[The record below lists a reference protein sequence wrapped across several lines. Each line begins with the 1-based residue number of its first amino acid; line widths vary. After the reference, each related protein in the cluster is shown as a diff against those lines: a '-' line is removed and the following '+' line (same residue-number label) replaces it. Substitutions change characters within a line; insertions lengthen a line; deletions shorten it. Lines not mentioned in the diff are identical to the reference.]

1 MSDRTSGKFKTRIN
15 SLIPDFLG
23 GFTGAVAVL
32 PQTIGLSVLL
42 FTSFGMDASVGAMAG
57 LLGAVILL
65 LSSGIAGA
73 TIGMISA
80 PNGPVTI
87 LLTGLVVKLMPDYSS
102 GEIMIIIGA
111 VLLFT
116 GVLEILFGL
125 LKGGDLIKLIP
136 YPVVASM
143 ITAIGILMLKSQIKQ
158 IAPTVSFDDWTTFIP
173 VAVAA
178 LTIGVIFL
186 SQKLFPK
193 LPSIIMGLLSGV
205 IVYLLFTLFVS
216 NPNPDWVI
224 GRLPSLD
231 FGQIL
236 HRFDGVHLASLPW
249 ELILTS
255 ALALTVLVMI
265 DCLLTALVA

>member
-1 MSDRTSGKFKTRIN
+1 MSDRTSSKFKTRIN

-73 TIGMISA
+73 TIGMNSA

-87 LLTGLVVKLMPDYSS
+87 LLTGLVV
-102 GEIMIIIGA
+102 
-111 VLLFT
+111 
-116 GVLEILFGL
+116 
-125 LKGGDLIKLIP
+125 
-136 YPVVASM
+136 
-143 ITAIGILMLKSQIKQ
+143 ILMIKSQIKQ

-178 LTIGVIFL
+178 LTIVVIFL
-186 SQKLFPK
+186 SQKLIPK
-193 LPSIIMGLLSGV
+193 LSSIIIGLL
-205 IVYLLFTLFVS
+205 
-216 NPNPDWVI
+216 
-224 GRLPSLD
+224 
-231 FGQIL
+231 
-236 HRFDGVHLASLPW
+236 
-249 ELILTS
+249 
-255 ALALTVLVMI
+255 
-265 DCLLTALVA
+265 